1 MSHCDVTNLNNNNE
15 EKPLNYNLK
24 QSRSCNSPQVKSLE
38 TSNLSMNFES
48 KTILTL
54 GSPSM
59 AELNHYLSEGEN
71 SNYRYNFAVPG
82 LPKFL
87 KFL

>member
-1 MSHCDVTNLNNNNE
+1 M
-15 EKPLNYNLK
+15 
-24 QSRSCNSPQVKSLE
+24 
-38 TSNLSMNFES
+38 
-48 KTILTL
+48 ILTFHVPPRASGQGL
-54 GSPSM
+54 FDIGRVWFRVTQKNFKKIGSPSM
-59 AELNHYLSEGEN
+59 AKLNHYLSEGEN